1 MLIDPVLSL
10 VSEHNYGSILS
21 DLISSYAST
30 SPSALEKAQVV
41 KPKSWVS
48 PDFFSL

>member
-21 DLISSYAST
+21 DLISIYAST

-41 KPKSWVS
+41 KPKS
-48 PDFFSL
+48 